1 MADSKNTIKI
11 AAIDWCPQLCPN
23 QDQKGYIIDIVKE
36 VYRDSEYQLEIET
49 YPWSRA
55 LTMVRQGRVDAVLS
69 PARAEAPTLRYPQQ
83 EVGFQRMCFFNDID
97 SQWHFTGIDSLTNK
111 QFGLANDT
119 SLEELNSYL
128 AENPEQFQFQPYH
141 ERYLIQ
147 QARKVKRG
155 RIEAFLF
162 TYNSTIY
169 ELNKQGIAEQFK
181 SAGCVTNAQIYMAF
195 TPKVDHSMRIERM
208 MERFDREIIR
218 LRENGFI
225 RQTLQ
230 SYGLPDW
237 DEHPK

>member
-1 MADSKNTIKI
+1 M
-11 AAIDWCPQLCPN
+11 
-23 QDQKGYIIDIVKE
+23 
-36 VYRDSEYQLEIET
+36 
-49 YPWSRA
+49 
-55 LTMVRQGRVDAVLS
+55 
-69 PARAEAPTLRYPQQ
+69 
-83 EVGFQRMCFFNDID
+83 FFNDID
-97 SQWHFTGIDSLTNK
+97 SQWHFTGIDSLANK

-169 ELNKQGIAEQFK
+169 ELKKRGIAEQFK
-181 SAGCVTNAQIYMAF
+181 SAGCVTNAQSYMAF
-195 TPKVDHSMRIERM
+195 TPKVDHTMRIKRM

-237 DEHPK
+237 DEHQK